1 MAEERADKKKSGK
14 KEGLLLEAGHV
25 AASVASAGWNV
36 EKPLVSE
43 EDVTR
48 STFCSRNR
56 HMYK

>member
-43 EDVTR
+43 EDVT
-48 STFCSRNR
+48 SSPFCSRN
-56 HMYK
+56 